1 MGIVILLVAGFA
13 GIVFWWL
20 STQRLGAKPW
30 LEEGAIGE
38 FPGTGATALPAAKL
52 GLGVLVAVI
61 AALFA
66 LFLSA
71 YVMRMQIGDWT
82 PLPKPRLLWVNTG
95 VLVLS
100 SAALHWATRAAGCGE
115 RDALAAA
122 LLVGAGSA
130 LLFVVLQLLAWRELV
145 ALGYGVASGPAG
157 GFFYL
162 LTAVHGLH
170 LLGGVAALAL
180 PIAKMRR
187 DAAAAEIHAGIELCA
202 MYWHFLL
209 LVWIVLLTV
218 LLLT

>member
-1 MGIVILLVAGFA
+1 MGIVILLIAGLA
-13 GIVFWWL
+13 GIAFWWL

-52 GLGVLVAVI
+52 GLGVLVAVM

-71 YVMRMQIGDWT
+71 YVMRMQLGDWT
-82 PLPKPRLLWVNTG
+82 SLPKPRLLWVNTG
-95 VLVLS
+95 VLVFS
-100 SAALHWATRAAGCGE
+100 SAALHWASRAAARRE

-122 LLVGAGSA
+122 LMLGAGSA
-130 LLFVVLQLLAWRELV
+130 LGFVLLQLLAWRELM

-170 LLGGVAALAL
+170 LLGGVVALAL
-180 PIAKMRR
+180 PVARMRADDR
-187 DAAAAEIHAGIELCA
+187 PEEVSAAVELCA
-202 MYWHFLL
+202 LYWHFLL
-209 LVWIVLLTV
+209 LVWIVLFAV
-218 LLLT
+218 LLRT

>member
-1 MGIVILLVAGFA
+1 MGIVILLIAGLA

-20 STQRLGAKPW
+20 STQRLGSKPW
-30 LEEGAIGE
+30 LEQGAIGE
-38 FPGTGATALPAAKL
+38 FPGTGATALPPGKL

-71 YVMRMQIGDWT
+71 YVMRMQIGDWS

-100 SAALHWATRAAGCGE
+100 SAALHWATRAAGRGE
-115 RDALAAA
+115 RDALAGG
-122 LLVGAGSA
+122 LLVGAASA
-130 LLFVVLQLLAWRELV
+130 LGFVVLQLLAWRELV

-162 LTAVHGLH
+162 LTAVHAIH

-187 DAAAAEIHAGIELCA
+187 DAPAREIGASVELCA
-202 MYWHFLL
+202 LYWHFLL
-209 LVWIVLLTV
+209 IVWIVLFAV

>member
-1 MGIVILLVAGFA
+1 MGIVILLIAGFA

-30 LEEGAIGE
+30 LEQGAIGE

-71 YVMRMQIGDWT
+71 YVMRMQLADWT
-82 PLPKPRLLWVNTG
+82 PLPKPKLLFVNTG

-100 SAALHWATRAAGCGE
+100 SAALHWAMGAARRRE
-115 RDALAAA
+115 RDALTVGLLLGAA
-122 LLVGAGSA
+122 SA
-130 LLFVVLQLLAWRELV
+130 LGFVLLQLLAWRELV

-162 LTAVHGLH
+162 LTAAHALH

-180 PIAKMRR
+180 PLTRMRR
-187 DAAAAEIHAGIELCA
+187 GASADEIRASVELCA
-202 MYWHFLL
+202 VYWHFLL
-209 LVWIVLLTV
+209 LVWIILLAVLLFT
-218 LLLT
+218 

>member
-1 MGIVILLVAGFA
+1 MGIVILLIAGLA

-38 FPGTGATALPAAKL
+38 FPGTGATAVPAAKL
-52 GLGVLVAVI
+52 GLGVLVAVM

-71 YVMRMQIGDWT
+71 YAMRMQIGDWA

-95 VLVLS
+95 VLVFS
-100 SAALHWATRAAGCGE
+100 SAALHWATRAAG
-115 RDALAAA
+115 RDDRDGVTAGLLFGAA
-122 LLVGAGSA
+122 SA
-130 LLFVVLQLLAWRELV
+130 LGFVVLQLLAWRELV

-162 LTAVHGLH
+162 LTAVHGIH

-180 PIAKMRR
+180 PFAKMRR
-187 DAAAAEIHAGIELCA
+187 HAAAGEVGASVELCA
-202 MYWHFLL
+202 LYWHFLL
-209 LVWIVLLTV
+209 LVWVVLLSV

>member
-100 SAALHWATRAAGCGE
+100 SAALHWATRAAGRGE

-122 LLVGAGSA
+122 LLVGAASA

-157 GFFYL
+157 GVFYL

-180 PIAKMRR
+180 PISKMRR
-187 DAAAAEIHAGIELCA
+187 DAPAAEIHAGIELCA
-202 MYWHFLL
+202 LYWHFLL

>member
-1 MGIVILLVAGFA
+1 MGIVILVIAGLA

-52 GLGVLVAVI
+52 GLGVLVAVM

-71 YVMRMQIGDWT
+71 YVMRMQLADWT
-82 PLPKPRLLWVNTG
+82 PLPKPKLLWVNTG

-100 SAALHWATRAAGCGE
+100 SAALQWASGAARRGE
-115 RDALAAA
+115 RDALTAG
-122 LLVGAGSA
+122 LLVGAASA
-130 LLFVVLQLLAWRELV
+130 LGFVVLQLLAWRELL

-162 LTAVHGLH
+162 LTAVHGIH

-180 PIAKMRR
+180 PAARMHR
-187 DAAAAEIHAGIELCA
+187 DGTPEEIRASVELCA
-202 MYWHFLL
+202 LYWHFLL
-209 LVWIVLLTV
+209 LVWIILLGV